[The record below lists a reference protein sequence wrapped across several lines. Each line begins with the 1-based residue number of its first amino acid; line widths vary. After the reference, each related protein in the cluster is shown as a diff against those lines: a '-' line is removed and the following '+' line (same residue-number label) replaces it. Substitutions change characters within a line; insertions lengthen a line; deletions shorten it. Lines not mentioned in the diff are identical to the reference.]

1 MFKSKQN
8 QHSSVELHNTTVV
21 SETAQQTGF
30 TPLSIQMNQSEEPL
44 SDIEALQNETHQVL
58 PTTIANR
65 VTDHFHVQRAHRR
78 LSRENEENTQNVR
91 EEVKLIADRFVNSG
105 LIQSKELKSG
115 LERGLLEHIFIP
127 TVKVDA
133 NGKSYISGGHS
144 LYFRGK
150 GDNNFDI
157 GKAIDGN
164 IHGVKEYEIRMG
176 IVEGR
181 KTMFPD
187 DKMPEDIIRMADYAF
202 QNLDEFDPPGFEG
215 DTAEHC
221 EGLSEEGIR
230 IHFVINQQ
238 GIVTT
243 FFPICKHEKVKKPR
257 VGNPQGNNRQTKD
270 QKPAHPQEQLSR
282 REKQAIRRDL
292 NEKKALAKAEMD
304 ARVREER
311 AKNLQKLREKD
322 ANKQSNGKKKNSD
335 SSQNAGRN
343 KKASKKGKK

>member
-1 MFKSKQN
+1 MFKSKQKQN
-8 QHSSVELHNTTVV
+8 SPVELHKTMVV

-30 TPLSIQMNQSEEPL
+30 TPHLVQLSQTPEQL
-44 SDIEALQNETHQVL
+44 SGKEVLQNETHHAL
-58 PTTIANR
+58 STTIANR
-65 VTDHFHVQRAHRR
+65 DIEHFHVQRTDR
-78 LSRENEENTQNVR
+78 LVSRENEENAENVR
-91 EEVKLIADRFVNSG
+91 EKVRLIADQFADSRS
-105 LIQSKELKSG
+105 IQSVALKSG
-115 LERGLLEHIFIP
+115 LKRDLLEHIFFP

-157 GKAIDGN
+157 VEEIDEN
-164 IHGVKEYEIRMG
+164 KHGVRVYEIKIG
-176 IVEGR
+176 NVEGR

-187 DKMPEDIIRMADYAF
+187 DKKPEDIIRMADYALR
-202 QNLDEFDPPGFEG
+202 NLDEFDPPGFEG

-230 IHFVINQQ
+230 IHFVINQI

-243 FFPICKHEKVKKPR
+243 FFPICEHEKVKEPR

-282 REKQAIRRDL
+282 KKKQAIRRDL
-292 NEKKALAKAEMD
+292 NEKKAAAKAEMD
-304 ARVREER
+304 ANVKKER
-311 AKNLQKLREKD
+311 ADNLQRLRERD
-322 ANKQSNGKKKNSD
+322 AAKQPKGKKQNSN
-335 SSQNAGRN
+335 SSQSAGRN